1 MSGIFNK
8 LKGGVTG
15 ATSSVQNA
23 AGTVGDTAA
32 KVGDIVPGTDMAA
45 KATGIDKKKITM
57 IIGLIVAI
65 IVAYLIY
72 AYTQKAWP
80 FQENYENYYY
90 ENMRMYDN
98 LGPGFGRRDPRD
110 TSRAPLQEGFEI
122 PAPVGNRQMD
132 ESLPSAV
139 SVLNDPRF
147 HTVTKTLL
155 STQNRIGEN
164 IQVRNPTTDLR
175 GSVPVFTSGPGTL
188 FNQQLSRSEF
198 SDTLG

>member
-1 MSGIFNK
+1 MATILNKVQGGAQGVGNVASNISNLATGGLVGAPPAGSGK
-8 LKGGVTG
+8 WSTTK
-15 ATSSVQNA
+15 
-23 AGTVGDTAA
+23 
-32 KVGDIVPGTDMAA
+32 KVGVGFVILVILVGIIVFIVW
-45 KATGIDKKKITM
+45 ATG
-57 IIGLIVAI
+57 GFAP
-65 IVAYLIY
+65 AE
-72 AYTQKAWP
+72 P
-80 FQENYENYYY
+80 YYY

-98 LGPGFGRRDPRD
+98 LGPGFGRRDPKD

-164 IQVRNPTTDLR
+164 IQVRNPTTDIR

-188 FNQQLSRSEF
+188 FNQQLSRSQF
-198 SDTLG
+198 SDTLA

>member
-15 ATSSVQNA
+15 ATSGVANA
-23 AGTVGDTAA
+23 AGAVGGAA
-32 KVGDIVPGTDMAA
+32 EKVGDIIPGGGPLA
-45 KATGIDKKKITM
+45 KATGIDKKKIA
-57 IIGLIVAI
+57 IVLGVI
-65 IVAYLIY
+65 LGVVVIYLLVAYF
-72 AYTQKAWP
+72 QQMWP
-80 FQENYENYYY
+80 FAPETYYY

-110 TSRAPLQEGFEI
+110 TSRAPLNEGFEI

-164 IQVRNPTTDLR
+164 IQVRSPTTDLR
-175 GSVPVFTSGPGTL
+175 GAVPVFTSGPGTL